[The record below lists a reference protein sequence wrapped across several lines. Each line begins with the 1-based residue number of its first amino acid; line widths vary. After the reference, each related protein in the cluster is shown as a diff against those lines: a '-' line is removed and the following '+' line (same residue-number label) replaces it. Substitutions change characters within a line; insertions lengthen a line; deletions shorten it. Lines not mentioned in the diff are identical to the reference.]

1 MAKLKK
7 YTKKNGE
14 TAWMFQIYMG
24 KDPGTGKKKYTTKRG
39 FKTKREANIAY
50 SRLKVEIEENGSI
63 HKTKAYTFEE
73 LYSLW
78 LDSYKLDVKPS
89 TLFYTE
95 REFRLHILPA
105 FGERFITSITPLEAQ
120 DQANKWGH
128 HYANA
133 RKLVGYT
140 RSVLQ
145 FGKVLGALQSNPFDD
160 IKMPPRRE
168 ANKGKDMFYEHDEL
182 EKFIAALNQWGHD
195 QAIPLFRL
203 LAFTGIRKGEALAL
217 TWKDI
222 DLDDKQI
229 YISKTVTR
237 KKEGLTIQTPKTR
250 KSKRHVSIDSKTVKA
265 LQNWKEKTYT
275 DESSLVF
282 QNSKGSILTPSAPR
296 KWLITVAEKAGL
308 KPIPVHGFRHT
319 HASLLFESG
328 ATVKDVQTRLGHA
341 DIQTTMN
348 VYTHVTKQSRDN
360 FAEQFSNYLD
370 F

>member
-1 MAKLKK
+1 MAKPKK

-14 TAWMFQIYMG
+14 TAWMFQVYLG
-24 KDPGTGKKKYTTKRG
+24 KDPSTGKKKYTTKRG
-39 FKTKREANIAY
+39 FKTKREADIAY
-50 SRLKVEIEENGSI
+50 SRIKVEIEGNGDLS
-63 HKTKAYTFEE
+63 KPKEYTFKD
-73 LYSLW
+73 LYLLW

-95 REFRLHILPA
+95 REFRLHVLPA
-105 FGERFITSITPLEAQ
+105 FGDRLIQSITPLEAQ
-120 DQANKWGH
+120 EQANAWGRE
-128 HYANA
+128 YANA
-133 RKLVGYT
+133 RKLVGYA

-145 FGKVLGALQSNPFDD
+145 YGKVLKAVPSNPFEG

-168 ANKGKDMFYEHDEL
+168 ANHGKDMFYEKDEL
-182 EKFIAALNQWGHD
+182 EKFITALNTWGHE
-195 QAIPLFRL
+195 QAVPLFRL

-217 TWKDI
+217 TWEDI
-222 DLDDKQI
+222 DLDHKEVHI
-229 YISKTVTR
+229 NKTVTR
-237 KKEGLTIQTPKTR
+237 KKEGLTIQTPKTK
-250 KSKRHVSIDSKTVKA
+250 KSNRYVSIDTKTTEA
-265 LQNWKEKTYT
+265 LAAWKEKVGT
-275 DESSLVF
+275 DGNTLVF
-282 QNSKGSILTPSAPR
+282 QNSRGTILTPSAPR
-296 KWLITVAEKAGL
+296 KWLITVADKAGL

-360 FAEQFSNYLD
+360 FADRFSEYLD